1 VELKMKHEAEEKEPG
16 FFSKKKMLVGASSGV
31 FAFTTAVFGYID
43 AKTDAID
50 KRIDEKYQST
60 MTYVD
65 LRHNSV
71 ELKLN
76 EIQTILI
83 KIDDRLY
90 KLNQNK
96 GE

>member
-1 VELKMKHEAEEKEPG
+1 MADNEEDKQDG
-16 FFSKKKMLVGASSGV
+16 FFSKKKMIMGASGGV

-50 KRIDEKYQST
+50 KRIDEKYQTT
-60 MTYVD
+60 MEYVD
-65 LRHNSV
+65 LKHNIV
-71 ELKLN
+71 EQKLD
-76 EIQTILI
+76 EIQNILI